1 MPTVPALE
9 DLVVREDDVTY
20 GVAERLSPLVQRVV
34 ANNPGPYT
42 LYGTATFVVGAGD
55 QVAVIDPGP
64 LIPEHVQNLVRA
76 TADRAVSHIL
86 VTHTHVDHSPAAASF
101 SEATGAPVYGCGP
114 HAGGAGSGLDDEG
127 ADTAFEPDTV
137 MADGDAVAGDG
148 WTLQAVHTPG
158 HTSNHLCF
166 RLPEEGTLFSGDHVM
181 GWASTVISPPDGDLT
196 AYLASLDR
204 LLQDDDRLLR
214 PTHGRPIT
222 EPGRFLAALKAHRL
236 RRCDGV
242 LASLHARPRPIP
254 EIVADNYVGLEAALF
269 GAACRS
275 VYATLLHLQA
285 EGKVRAEGVDEEA
298 VWHPSE

>member
-9 DLVVREDDVTY
+9 DLLVREDDVTY
-20 GVAERLSPLVQRVV
+20 GVAQRLSPLVRRVV

-42 LYGTATFVVGAGD
+42 LYGTATFVVGARD
-55 QVAVIDPGP
+55 RLAVIDPGP
-64 LIPEHVQNLVRA
+64 LIPDHVDRLLETTAGA
-76 TADRAVSHIL
+76 TISHIL
-86 VTHTHVDHSPAAASF
+86 VTHTHLDHSPAAALLK
-101 SEATGAPVYGCGP
+101 ERADAPVYGFGP

-127 ADTAFEPDTV
+127 ADTAFAPDRV
-137 MADGDAVAGDG
+137 MRDGDTVAGDG

-181 GWASTVISPPDGDLT
+181 GWSSTVISPPDGDLT

-204 LLQDDDRLLR
+204 LLAGGDRLLR
-214 PTHGRPIT
+214 PTHGRAIT
-222 EPGRFLAALKAHRL
+222 DPARFLNALKAHRL

-242 LASLHARPRPIP
+242 LASLRTRPRQIP
-254 EIVADNYVGLEAALF
+254 EIVAENYVGLDPVLF

-285 EGKVRAEGVDEEA
+285 EGSVRAEGTDEEA
-298 VWHPSE
+298 TWHLP